1 MKCFDSA
8 DSWKRTVLHHLLRDS
23 WHAWYWCCHWSVL
36 TTLLSTLI
44 TLSTLSLVSFY
55 FWSAFVSV
63 GGAQR
68 NLFIEC
74 KYSEYFKS
82 VFLNCRRES
91 VHPEFCGLHPASYPG
106 RTNPS
111 QTRDKKLSFLQIRI
125 SSQLLLSTQ
134 CISGFMGLDLP
145 MGPWWILGDVF
156 IGKVRQLDSLCW
168 YRVMVS
174 W

>member
-1 MKCFDSA
+1 MYCFDFVSFFFQLVLS
-8 DSWKRTVLHHLLRDS
+8 SWFCD
-23 WHAWYWCCHWSVL
+23 WYWCCHWSVL

-44 TLSTLSLVSFY
+44 TLSTLSLVF
-55 FWSAFVSV
+55 FV
-63 GGAQR
+63 
-68 NLFIEC
+68 LFICFC
-74 KYSEYFKS
+74 KCWWGSEKLIYWMQIQWVFYKGF
-82 VFLNCRRES
+82 FLNCRRES

-125 SSQLLLSTQ
+125 SSQLLLSNQ

-156 IGKVRQLDSLCW
+156 IGKVRQFDS
-168 YRVMVS
+168 
-174 W
+174 